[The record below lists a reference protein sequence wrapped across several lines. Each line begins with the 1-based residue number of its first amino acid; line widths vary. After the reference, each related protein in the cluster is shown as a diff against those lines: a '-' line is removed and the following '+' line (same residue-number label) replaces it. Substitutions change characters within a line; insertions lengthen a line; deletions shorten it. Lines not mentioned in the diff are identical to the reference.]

1 MAGLVRQTP
10 TPPLALI
17 LISLVLLSGC
27 GQLPEESLL
36 ATTPSPRPTASAT
49 PDIYTLA
56 LGNIQA
62 QSTLEAMQATANAIS
77 ANLTATAYVPTQAA
91 VESATERAWTMT
103 GWTAT
108 ASVQQTASS
117 ANSTS
122 TEQTIR
128 ATATQQALGMAATQQ
143 TWQATST
150 QRALDITATV
160 DSAAASAQAT
170 ALHGQAVSVEL
181 AIERERMMNK
191 VQATAPWVALGI
203 TLMVLLVIALRWSKV
218 RPIQRDLRGDAPLL
232 IIDGN
237 VYDADRNPYPLLD
250 LSGKKPSIPALTS
263 PEIQSAT
270 TARDQMIDLATRGT
284 QGQPNPQRKALA
296 QKMAAQS
303 MLPTPTVV
311 QVITPEQA
319 RPLLGDVIPGIIRDA
334 IETDLREQ
342 GENHVST
349 SSTNND

>member
-1 MAGLVRQTP
+1 MRRLIVLF
-10 TPPLALI
+10 LAVI
-17 LISLVLLSGC
+17 
-27 GQLPEESLL
+27 LL
-36 ATTPSPRPTASAT
+36 AACATSPEQASLTGSSSSPSAT
-49 PDIYTLA
+49 PDIYALS

-62 QSTLEAMQATANAIS
+62 QSTLQAMQATANSIE
-77 ANLTATAYVPTQAA
+77 ANLTAAAYAPTQEAL
-91 VESATERAWTMT
+91 ETATERAWTMT

-108 ASVQQTASS
+108 AAVEQTASS
-117 ANSTS
+117 ASGTA
-122 TEQTIR
+122 TEQAIQ
-128 ATATQQALGMAATQQ
+128 ATATRQAADLAATQQ
-143 TWQATST
+143 NWSVTLT

-191 VQATAPWVALGI
+191 VQATAPWMALVI
-203 TLMVLLVIALRWSKV
+203 TLAVVLVIAWRWSKV
-218 RPIQRDLRGDAPLL
+218 RPIQRDSRGDAPLL
-232 IIDGN
+232 VINGS
-237 VYDADRNPYPLLD
+237 VYDADRNPFPLLD
-250 LSGKKPSIPALTS
+250 MSSKKASIPALTS

-284 QGQPNPQRKALA
+284 QGQVNPQRKALA
-296 QKMAAQS
+296 QKMAAQN
-303 MLPTPTVV
+303 MLPAPTVV

>member
-1 MAGLVRQTP
+1 MRRLTLIIIALILLSACATLPDQVPMAGL
-10 TPPLALI
+10 
-17 LISLVLLSGC
+17 
-27 GQLPEESLL
+27 
-36 ATTPSPRPTASAT
+36 SPQPSAT
-49 PDIYTLA
+49 PDIYALT

-62 QSTLEAMQATANAIS
+62 QATLEAMQAS
-77 ANLTATAYVPTQAA
+77 AAAMEARLTATAYVPTQAA

-108 ASVQQTASS
+108 AAVQQTASS
-117 ANSTS
+117 ASGTA
-122 TEQTIR
+122 TEQAIQ
-128 ATATQQALGMAATQQ
+128 ATATRQAADLAATQQ
-143 TWQATST
+143 NWQVTLT

-191 VQATAPWVALGI
+191 VQATAPWMALVI
-203 TLMVLLVIALRWSKV
+203 TLAVLLVIAWRWSKV
-218 RPIQRDLRGDAPLL
+218 RPIQRDSRGDAPLL
-232 IIDGN
+232 VINGS
-237 VYDADRNPYPLLD
+237 VYDADRNPFPLLD
-250 LSGKKPSIPALTS
+250 MSSKKASIPALTS
-263 PEIQSAT
+263 PDIQSAT

-284 QGQPNPQRKALA
+284 QGQVNPQRKALA
-296 QKMAAQS
+296 QKMAAQN
-303 MLPTPTVV
+303 MLPAPTVV

>member
-1 MAGLVRQTP
+1 MRRLTLLLLPMVLLAACG
-10 TPPLALI
+10 TPPSA
-17 LISLVLLSGC
+17 
-27 GQLPEESLL
+27 
-36 ATTPSPRPTASAT
+36 SPTAT
-49 PDIYTLA
+49 PDIYQLA

-62 QSTLEAMQATANAIS
+62 QATLDAMQATSQAIS
-77 ANLTATAYVPTQAA
+77 ANLTAVAYAPTQQAA
-91 VESATERAWTMT
+91 ETATERAWTMT

-108 ASVQQTASS
+108 AAVQQTASS
-117 ANSTS
+117 ASGTA
-122 TEQTIR
+122 TEQAIQ
-128 ATATQQALGMAATQQ
+128 ATVTQQAVDLAATQQ
-143 TWQATST
+143 NWSVTLT

-191 VQATAPWVALGI
+191 VQATAPWMALVI
-203 TLMVLLVIALRWSKV
+203 TLAFLLVIAWRWSKV
-218 RPIQRDLRGDAPLL
+218 RPIQRDSRGDAPLL
-232 IIDGN
+232 VINGS
-237 VYDADRNPYPLLD
+237 VYDADRNPFPLLD
-250 LSGKKPSIPALTS
+250 MSSKKASIPALTS
-263 PEIQSAT
+263 PDIQSAT

-303 MLPTPTVV
+303 MLPTPTVI

>member
-1 MAGLVRQTP
+1 MRRLTLII
-10 TPPLALI
+10 LALI
-17 LISLVLLSGC
+17 LLSAC
-27 GQLPEESLL
+27 ATLPDQAPL
-36 ATTPSPRPTASAT
+36 AGLSPQPSAT
-49 PDIYTLA
+49 PDIYTLT

-62 QSTLEAMQATANAIS
+62 QATLEAMQAS
-77 ANLTATAYVPTQAA
+77 AAAMEARLTATAYVPTQAA

-108 ASVQQTASS
+108 AAVQQTASS
-117 ANSTS
+117 ASGTA
-122 TEQTIR
+122 TEQAIQ
-128 ATATQQALGMAATQQ
+128 ATVTQQAVDLAATQQ
-143 TWQATST
+143 NWSVTLT

-191 VQATAPWVALGI
+191 VQATAPWMALVI
-203 TLMVLLVIALRWSKV
+203 TLAVLLVIAWRWSKV
-218 RPIQRDLRGDAPLL
+218 RPIQRDSRGDAPLL
-232 IIDGN
+232 VINGS
-237 VYDADRNPYPLLD
+237 VYDSDRNPYPLLD
-250 LSGKKPSIPALTS
+250 MSSKKASIPALTS
-263 PEIQSAT
+263 PEIQAAT

-284 QGQPNPQRKALA
+284 QGQVNPQRKALA
-296 QKMAAQS
+296 QKMAAQN
-303 MLPTPTVV
+303 MLPAPTIV

>member
-1 MAGLVRQTP
+1 MQR
-10 TPPLALI
+10 LI
-17 LISLVLLSGC
+17 LIFLTLILLTAC
-27 GQLPEESLL
+27 ANLPDQAPL
-36 ATTPSPRPTASAT
+36 AGSSSYPSAT
-49 PDIYTLA
+49 PDIYALS

-62 QSTLEAMQATANAIS
+62 QSTLQAMQATANSIE
-77 ANLTATAYVPTQAA
+77 ANLTAAAYAPTQEAMKT
-91 VESATERAWTMT
+91 ATERAWTMT

-108 ASVQQTASS
+108 AAVEQTASS
-117 ANSTS
+117 ANSTI
-122 TEQTIR
+122 TEQAIQ
-128 ATATQQALGMAATQQ
+128 ATATRQAEDLATTQQ
-143 TWQATST
+143 NWQVTLT

-191 VQATAPWVALGI
+191 VQATAPWMALFI
-203 TLMVLLVIALRWSKV
+203 TLAVLLVIAWRWSKV
-218 RPIQRDLRGDAPLL
+218 HPIQRDSRGDAPLL
-232 IIDGN
+232 VINGSI
-237 VYDADRNPYPLLD
+237 YDADRNPFPLLD
-250 LSGKKPSIPALTS
+250 MSSKKASIPALTS
-263 PEIQSAT
+263 PEIQFAT

-284 QGQPNPQRKALA
+284 QGQVNPHRKALA
-296 QKMAAQS
+296 HKMAAQNL
-303 MLPTPTVV
+303 LPAPTVV

-319 RPLLGDVIPGIIRDA
+319 RPLLGDVIPGIIHDA